1 MATARVMVGPSVCL
15 QGRSDPIGPSGCRA
29 VGDTRGPCTR
39 CDGTGKAP
47 GAARCWQCRGTGTVR
62 LCRHH
67 AFEALRAIRRRNRR
81 RGLCGCGAERTPGFK
96 SCQRCR
102 GSDTARQYRRRAK
115 VRPLADRELRALAQS
130 ARADS
135 PAGRELRRRL
145 RALPPELR
153 RYGPLGL
160 TLPSDADMRE
170 PTRAAGRARTA
181 PAQPMPGFDALSGRL
196 QAFVRDLVTN
206 GGNGTA
212 AARAAGYGAVS
223 TARGG
228 RAAAVAGCRIAKRP
242 YIVAAVRK
250 YRARLDHQAALAREL
265 ARRDKARADR
275 ASIETMLAMFA
286 GAGPQSRAARVLRR
300 MRHEP
305 VSREPSRCRCGAP
318 VSDGFAS
325 CELCRAR
332 ERRRGQ
338 YRRAVFGRR
347 INAWR
352 REHRRRLRCTESAQK
367 RAVS

>member
-1 MATARVMVGPSVCL
+1 M
-15 QGRSDPIGPSGCRA
+15 
-29 VGDTRGPCTR
+29 
-39 CDGTGKAP
+39 
-47 GAARCWQCRGTGTVR
+47 
-62 LCRHH
+62 
-67 AFEALRAIRRRNRR
+67 
-81 RGLCGCGAERTPGFK
+81 
-96 SCQRCR
+96 
-102 GSDTARQYRRRAK
+102 
-115 VRPLADRELRALAQS
+115 
-130 ARADS
+130 
-135 PAGRELRRRL
+135 
-145 RALPPELR
+145 
-153 RYGPLGL
+153 
-160 TLPSDADMRE
+160 
-170 PTRAAGRARTA
+170 
-181 PAQPMPGFDALSGRL
+181 
-196 QAFVRDLVTN
+196 
-206 GGNGTA
+206 
-212 AARAAGYGAVS
+212 S

-242 YIVAAVRK
+242 YIVAAVRE

-305 VSREPSRCRCGAP
+305 VSREPGRCRCGAP

-352 REHRRRLRCTESAQK
+352 REHRHKQRIRR
-367 RAVS
+367 RAA